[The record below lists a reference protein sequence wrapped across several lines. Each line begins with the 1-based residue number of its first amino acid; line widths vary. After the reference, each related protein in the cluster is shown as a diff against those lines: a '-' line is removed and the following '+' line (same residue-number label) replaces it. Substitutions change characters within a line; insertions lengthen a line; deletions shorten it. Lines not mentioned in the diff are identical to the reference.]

1 MTTVELPEIIK
12 RTVPVDEY
20 IEKMTQPFKEKFLQ
34 RRQTYHLNEETIQK
48 LRNCAKDV
56 IIVVFSAEWCK
67 DCASNVPVLA
77 LIAEK
82 TGIKIRVF
90 GGLKRDV
97 LNPKEKW
104 KIPPS
109 PPEVKTFNVDK
120 IPYIILFD
128 KKGGIIGKIIENP
141 THKNSLED
149 EILFIIEGSKHFISE
164 LNA

>member
-1 MTTVELPEIIK
+1 MTIVELPENIK

-20 IEKMTQPFKEKFLQ
+20 IEKMAQPFKEKFLQ

-48 LRNCAKDV
+48 LRNYAKDV
-56 IIVVFSAEWCK
+56 IIVVFSAELCK
-67 DCASNVPVLA
+67 DCTSNVPVLA
-77 LIAEK
+77 LIAEI
-82 TGIKIRVF
+82 TGIKVRVF
-90 GGLKRDV
+90 GGLKKDV

-104 KIPPS
+104 KIPHS

-120 IPYIILFD
+120 IPYIIIFD